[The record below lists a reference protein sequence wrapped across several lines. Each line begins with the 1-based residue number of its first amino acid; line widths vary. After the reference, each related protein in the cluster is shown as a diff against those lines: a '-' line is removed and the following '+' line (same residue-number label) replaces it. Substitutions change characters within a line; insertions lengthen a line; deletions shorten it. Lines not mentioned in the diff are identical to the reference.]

1 MRLQMRL
8 ERRTGSDQVNLEP
21 RQLVIAGWAARD
33 MDAMERHIAE
43 LEAVGVARPSATPT
57 FYRVSTS
64 RLTHEPEIEIPGETA
79 SGEAETVIFAQDGE
93 LYVGLG
99 SDHTDRK
106 LEAYSVTASKQ
117 VCDKPL
123 SSIVWPFDEIAG
135 HWDEL
140 VMRSWMSMDGQR
152 QLYQEGAIAELLRPE
167 QLITKCTGGADT
179 LPEGTALFGGTL
191 PAIGGMRHGLDF
203 SCELEDPVLKRKIEL
218 AYTVIS
224 LPVAG

>member
-1 MRLQMRL
+1 MHLQMRL
-8 ERRTGSDQVNLEP
+8 ERRTGGGQVNLEL

-33 MDAMERHIAE
+33 MDAMERHIVE
-43 LEAVGVARPSATPT
+43 LEALGVARPTNTPT
-57 FYRVSTS
+57 FYRASTS
-64 RLTHEPEIEIPGETA
+64 RLTHELEIEVPGETS
-79 SGEAETVIFAQDGE
+79 SGEAETVIFAQGGE

-117 VCDKPL
+117 VCDKPV
-123 SSIVWPFDEIAG
+123 SSIVWPLEELVD

-140 VMRSWMSMDGQR
+140 VLRSWMSLDGEHR
-152 QLYQEGAIAELLRPE
+152 LYQEGAVARLLRPE
-167 QLITKCTGGADT
+167 ELITKYTGGMDS
-179 LPEGTALFGGTL
+179 LPAGTALFGGTL
-191 PAIGGMRHGLDF
+191 PAIGGMRNGLDF
-203 SCELEDPVLKRKIEL
+203 SCELEDPVLERKIEL